1 MNLLPDTFPAVTAEG
16 AAIIAFGEPY
26 QRGFAYDVVFGHE
39 PEEARVGQVDGIVGM
54 EGEGI
59 AALVTYT
66 IEGDTC
72 EITSL
77 NSLKEGMGIGSFL
90 IERVLETA
98 RREHCR
104 RVVVVT
110 TNDNIGAIR
119 FYQRRGFDMARFYH
133 NALDVSRR
141 LKPEIPLIGEDG
153 IPLRH
158 EIEFEYSL

>member
-1 MNLLPDTFPAVTAEG
+1 MEYISVNPQNRAAVTAFISEHWLTTEM
-16 AAIIAFGEPY
+16 II
-26 QRGFAYDVVFGHE
+26 RGNVVDMT
-39 PEEARVGQVDGIVGM
+39 QVDGIVGM
-54 EGEGI
+54 DGEEI
-59 AALVTYT
+59 AGLVTYT

-77 NSLKEGMGIGSFL
+77 NSLKEGVGIGSSL
-90 IERVLETA
+90 IVRVLETA

-104 RVVVVT
+104 RVIVVT

-119 FYQRRGFDMARFYH
+119 FYQRRGFDMARFSH

>member
-1 MNLLPDTFPAVTAEG
+1 MEYISVNPQNRAAVTAFISEHWLTTET
-16 AAIIAFGEPY
+16 II
-26 QRGFAYDVVFGHE
+26 RGNVVDMT
-39 PEEARVGQVDGIVGM
+39 QVDGIVGM
-54 EGEGI
+54 DGEEI
-59 AALVTYT
+59 AGLVTYT

-77 NSLKEGMGIGSFL
+77 NSLKEGVGIGSSL
-90 IERVLETA
+90 IVRVLETA

-104 RVVVVT
+104 RVIVVT

-119 FYQRRGFDMARFYH
+119 FYQKRGFDMARFSH
-133 NALDVSRR
+133 NALDISRR

-158 EIEFEYSL
+158 EIECEYSL